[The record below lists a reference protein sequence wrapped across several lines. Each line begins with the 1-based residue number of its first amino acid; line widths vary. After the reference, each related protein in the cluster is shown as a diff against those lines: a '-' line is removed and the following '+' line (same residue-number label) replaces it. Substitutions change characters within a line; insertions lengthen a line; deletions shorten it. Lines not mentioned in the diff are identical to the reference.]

1 VLWWAQKNG
10 LIFLFVE
17 GWKCM
22 AVPERK
28 EMVQRGRWIGVRLER
43 TGALL
48 PDRSNLPTLNSYPEE
63 DK

>member
-1 VLWWAQKNG
+1 
-10 LIFLFVE
+10 
-17 GWKCM
+17 M